1 MMRDLFTNPLP
12 SWLSDN
18 GKDDNIVLSSRVRL
32 ARDLE
37 KIPFPN
43 IAQKEQLFEVKKKV
57 IEAGKNLNYAT
68 YEIVELDELKALE
81 RNVLVEKHLIST
93 NHIKNPENRAVL
105 VRNDDAVSIMVN
117 EEDHLRIQAMA
128 QGLDLKTAYV
138 VASEVDDL
146 LEKSLDISF
155 NEHIGYLTACPTNLG
170 TGLRASVMV
179 HLPGL
184 VSTKQ
189 INQIINAAPQLGLAV
204 RGLYGE
210 GTEAKGNIFQI
221 SNQLTLGFKE
231 EEIIDNLTSAT
242 KEIINHEQVARARL
256 HKSSK
261 ENLNDEIW
269 RAFGILRYAQVL
281 TADEAL
287 ALASKVQVG
296 IDLGIIDI
304 APKNFF
310 NELMVIS
317 RPNYLYK
324 IIGEECF
331 KINDINLYRA
341 QVIREKLKKC

>member
-1 MMRDLFTNPLP
+1 M
-12 SWLSDN
+12 
-18 GKDDNIVLSSRVRL
+18 
-32 ARDLE
+32 
-37 KIPFPN
+37 
-43 IAQKEQLFEVKKKV
+43 
-57 IEAGKNLNYAT
+57 
-68 YEIVELDELKALE
+68 
-81 RNVLVEKHLIST
+81 EKHLIST

-179 HLPGL
+179 HLPWL